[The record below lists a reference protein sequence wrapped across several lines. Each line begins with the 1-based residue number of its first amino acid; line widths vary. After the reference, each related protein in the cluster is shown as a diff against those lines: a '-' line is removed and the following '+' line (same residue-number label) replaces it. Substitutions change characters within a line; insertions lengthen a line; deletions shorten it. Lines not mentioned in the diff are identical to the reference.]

1 VEPFTV
7 EADVPGGPHA
17 AARARRLVEDE
28 LTGRVPGDLLADVAL
43 LITELVA
50 NGVHHGGAGPGAEL
64 HLLLAGGRPGLHVEV
79 INAADGRGSV
89 TRRTPDTGGGGG
101 IGLHLVEELASR
113 WGVRHVPRTAV
124 WFEMDC

>member
-1 VEPFTV
+1 VKPFTV

-50 NGVHHGGAGPGAEL
+50 NGVHHGGAGPGNEL

-89 TRRTPDTGGGGG
+89 TRRTPDTGGGDG
-101 IGLHLVEELASR
+101 IGLHLVQELASR

>member
-7 EADVPGGPHA
+7 EADVPGGRHA

-28 LTGRVPGDLLADVAL
+28 LSGRMPGDLLADVAL

-50 NGVHHGGAGPGAEL
+50 NGVHHGGGGPDTEL
-64 HLLLAGGRPGLHVEV
+64 RLLLEGGRPGLHVEV
-79 INAADGRGSV
+79 INAADGHGRV
-89 TRRTPDTGGGGG
+89 ALRTPDMEGGGGV
-101 IGLHLVEELASR
+101 GLHLVEELASR